1 MDHSVK
7 IHRENYSFLPER
19 FIRKIEYD
27 LNYIQ
32 ERKIPE
38 LRQIYLF
45 GSCARGE
52 VRSTSDIDLL
62 IITDNKIKD
71 RALAADIRWTLDEK
85 MDGVRTDIVY
95 MNTQTEK
102 ENSVFQNAVNRDKK
116 LILEVV
122 E

>member
-32 ERKIPE
+32 ERKIPG

-52 VRSTSDIDLL
+52 VRSTSDVDLL

-71 RALAADIRWTLDEK
+71 RALAADSRRGGCSTGAAGHGRVLALPE
-85 MDGVRTDIVY
+85 VR
-95 MNTQTEK
+95 QTAPD
-102 ENSVFQNAVNRDKK
+102 SR
-116 LILEVV
+116 LCRL
-122 E
+122 